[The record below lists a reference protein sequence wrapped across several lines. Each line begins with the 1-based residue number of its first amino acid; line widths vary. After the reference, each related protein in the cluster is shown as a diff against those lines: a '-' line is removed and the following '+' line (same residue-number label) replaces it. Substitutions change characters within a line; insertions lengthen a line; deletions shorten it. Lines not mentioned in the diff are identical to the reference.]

1 MKQVSNAYKLSM
13 KSLLREQS
21 FVEITFSQV
30 DTAAATDGNWVSNG
44 AQSYSGFDTLD
55 YGYDYQES
63 YAALELNR
71 WALDGNT
78 VIVPSSGTMYDGFVS
93 SHMSNAEGKFT
104 TPAVLTRA
112 FSNPHTFPGITLT
125 FDTRYQEWPDTVT
138 VDFFLNGAVLESLTL
153 PVEGTEVVI
162 DTKVA
167 SCDKIVLTMGNTL
180 PYRGVQKK
188 FGNDDIVSIKES
200 HDVDPLSRRLPQ
212 ETMQFVLLDYEHNY
226 DPDNPKGIYAYLD
239 KKSPISL
246 RYGYMLPTG

>member
-44 AQSYSGFDTLD
+44 AQSYSEFDTLD
-55 YGYDYQES
+55 YGYDYQDS

-104 TPAVLTRA
+104 T
-112 FSNPHTFPGITLT
+112 
-125 FDTRYQEWPDTVT
+125 
-138 VDFFLNGAVLESLTL
+138 
-153 PVEGTEVVI
+153 
-162 DTKVA
+162 
-167 SCDKIVLTMGNTL
+167 
-180 PYRGVQKK
+180 
-188 FGNDDIVSIKES
+188 
-200 HDVDPLSRRLPQ
+200 
-212 ETMQFVLLDYEHNY
+212 
-226 DPDNPKGIYAYLD
+226 
-239 KKSPISL
+239 L
-246 RYGYMLPTG
+246 RC